1 MCEYEA
7 EGVVLEVEHDGVGLL
22 VREIV
27 FVYEYAELADPES
40 VVEFVVYDSEFEVVG
55 CGEDVELVA
64 LHIDVEFVGCE
75 EVVGLVG

>member
-1 MCEYEA
+1 
-7 EGVVLEVEHDGVGLL
+7 

-27 FVYEYAELADPES
+27 FVYEYVELADPES
-40 VVEFVVYDSEFEVVG
+40 VVEFVAYDSEFEVVG